1 MADDPTAFPTLDG
14 GQLAALDALGTRRT
28 VAARDY
34 LYREGDAAYDFYVE
48 VDIVVGSGANERVIA
63 QHGPGRFLGELNL
76 LTGLRVFVSAR
87 VTEPGEVIAVPVAAL
102 RHVIATQPA
111 LSDTILAA
119 FIARR
124 WRRYQP
130 APVASNS
137 SRRALM
143 SRLSRATGSSR
154 SYGSLMKPSPAS
166 YPAASTA
173 SRCDAN

>member
-1 MADDPTAFPTLDG
+1 MTTCIAKATP
-14 GQLAALDALGTRRT
+14 R
-28 VAARDY
+28 
-34 LYREGDAAYDFYVE
+34 YDFFVVVAGQ
-48 VDIVVGSGANERVIA
+48 VDIVVGSGANEQVIA

-124 WRRYQP
+124 SVLLTGAASRDPRR
-130 APVASNS
+130 
-137 SRRALM
+137 
-143 SRLSRATGSSR
+143 RLSVLT
-154 SYGSLMKPSPAS
+154 
-166 YPAASTA
+166 
-173 SRCDAN
+173 